1 MENQKIVAVW
11 LTRAERGDEKI
22 RERLRALRAEYKP
35 KKYTVCEYHS
45 GDGDLK
51 MSVLDLLEYNK
62 LRSAE
67 REIEQEKAARSKAPP
82 PKTRPAPPAQTQDKR
97 DGEMRKHPRGAM
109 LPGDCV
115 AVR

>member
-51 MSVLDLLEYNK
+51 TSVLDLLEYNK

-67 REIEQEKAARSKAPP
+67 REIEQEKSAREQSAPA
-82 PKTRPAPPAQTQDKR
+82 KERDLRLQRKR
-97 DGEMRKHPRGAM
+97 RTSAM
-109 LPGDCV
+109 E
-115 AVR
+115 R

>member
-11 LTRAERGDEKI
+11 LTRAECGDEKI

-35 KKYTVCEYHS
+35 KYTVCEYHS

-51 MSVLDLLEYNK
+51 TSVLDLLEYNK

-67 REIEQEKAARSKAPP
+67 REIEQEKSAREQSAPA
-82 PKTRPAPPAQTQDKR
+82 KEHDLRLHR
-97 DGEMRKHPRGAM
+97 RRRSSAM
-109 LPGDCV
+109 E
-115 AVR
+115 R

>member
-51 MSVLDLLEYNK
+51 QAS
-62 LRSAE
+62 STC
-67 REIEQEKAARSKAPP
+67 SSTTSCAPP
-82 PKTRPAPPAQTQDKR
+82 SAR
-97 DGEMRKHPRGAM
+97 
-109 LPGDCV
+109 
-115 AVR
+115 

>member
-11 LTRAERGDEKI
+11 LTRAERSDEKI
-22 RERLRALRAEYKP
+22 RERLRALRVEYKP

-51 MSVLDLLEYNK
+51 ASVLDLLEYNK

-67 REIEQEKAARSKAPP
+67 REIGQEKAAQEQSATAKEHDLRLH
-82 PKTRPAPPAQTQDKR
+82 RKR
-97 DGEMRKHPRGAM
+97 RTSAM
-109 LPGDCV
+109 E
-115 AVR
+115 R

>member
-22 RERLRALRAEYKP
+22 RERVRALRAGHKAKEE
-35 KKYTVCEYHS
+35 TICAYHS

-51 MSVLDLLEYNK
+51 ASVLDLLEYNK

-67 REIEQEKAARSKAPP
+67 REIEQEKAALEQSAPAKEHDLRLQRRRRSS
-82 PKTRPAPPAQTQDKR
+82 
-97 DGEMRKHPRGAM
+97 AM
-109 LPGDCV
+109 E
-115 AVR
+115 R